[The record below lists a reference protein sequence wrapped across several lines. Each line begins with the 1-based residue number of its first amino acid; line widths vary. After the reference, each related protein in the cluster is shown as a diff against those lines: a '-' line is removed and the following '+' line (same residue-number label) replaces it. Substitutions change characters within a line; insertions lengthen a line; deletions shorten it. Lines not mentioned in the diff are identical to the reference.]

1 MLKVLHQIEITPTAV
16 KVDKNNL
23 PVEESGYKM
32 LTELYRKE
40 VNDYPKFF
48 KMDTLCRLGFI
59 ASELLL
65 KAESA
70 YMNDTDNRAVIFF
83 NKSASMCNDKNY
95 QMTIEGDN
103 YFPSPALFVYTLP
116 NIVTGE
122 IAIRNKYYGET
133 SFYVLPEKD
142 RHLIELLIEG
152 AFADDATESVIAGWL
167 ECVSDDDF
175 YADIRLYVK
184 TLNN

>member
-1 MLKVLHQIEITPTAV
+1 MLKVLHQVEITPTAV
-16 KVDKNNL
+16 KVDKNDL
-23 PVEESGYKM
+23 PVGKSGYEM

-65 KAESA
+65 KAESTH
-70 YMNDTDNRAVIFF
+70 MRDTDNRAIIFF

-95 QMTIEGDN
+95 QLTIEGNN

-133 SFYVLPEKD
+133 SFYVLPVKD
-142 RHLIELLIEG
+142 WHLIELLIEG
-152 AFADDATESVIAGWL
+152 AFEDEATESVIAGWI
-167 ECVSDDDF
+167 ECESDYDF
-175 YADIRLYVK
+175 NADIRLYVK